1 MTGTLE
7 QITPSKKSHHRSDT
21 SKPGSSQSVI
31 VKQTGQPRPH
41 PGPLPFKEKKS
52 HIIHCSLS
60 DYFTVLFL

>member
-21 SKPGSSQSVI
+21 SKSGSSQSVI

-41 PGPLPFKEKKS
+41 PGRPPFKEKKS
-52 HIIHCSLS
+52 HITHWSLS
-60 DYFTVLFL
+60 DNFSYVL